1 MSLKTPVAFLIFKRL
16 DTTERVFQA
25 IRKAKPKKL
34 LVVADGPRT
43 SEEEEKC
50 QQVRAIIEQVDWD
63 CEVLKNYSD
72 TNLGCKKRVSSG
84 LNWVFSEVEE
94 AIILEDDCLPH
105 SSFFRYC
112 ATLLDRYRHDERVM
126 AISGDN
132 FQEGQKRTDYSYYFS
147 RYHHCWGWAS
157 WRRAW
162 KYWDDNPEKWL
173 KFRNAGLMNL
183 VCDDPY
189 ECKHWTGIFNRVFLE
204 GKPDSWAYIWTFACW
219 SQGGL
224 TTLPNVNLVSN
235 IGFGSDSTHTKEGG
249 SKFANLPTEDLG
261 EIYHPPFVVQ
271 HKEADLYTFDYFL
284 GGKAKKEADTALGKL
299 RFHASKTKRR
309 TIRFLTDPIGVS
321 RSVYRKLIRK
331 QLIINKFQ

>member
-1 MSLKTPVAFLIFKRL
+1 MSLKTPVAFLIFKRP

-84 LNWVFSEVEE
+84 LDWVFSEVEE

-112 ATLLDRYRHDERVM
+112 ANLLERYRYDDRVM
-126 AISGDN
+126 AISGEN
-132 FQEGQKRTDYSYYFS
+132 VYQGQTIISYSYYFS
-147 RYHHCWGWAS
+147 KYVHIWGWAS

-162 KYWDDNPEKWL
+162 QYWDDNPERWVE
-173 KFRNAGLMNL
+173 FRDAGLMNS

-189 ECKHWTGIFNRVFLE
+189 ERKHWTNIFDRVFLE
-204 GKPDSWAYIWTFACW
+204 GKPDSWDYIWLFTCW

-224 TTLPNVNLVSN
+224 IAVSNTNLVTN
-235 IGFGSDSTHTKEGG
+235 IGFSVDGTHTKG
-249 SKFANLPTEDLG
+249 SSQLANLSTEEIG
-261 EIYHPPFVVQ
+261 EINYPPFIIQ
-271 HKEADLYTFDYFL
+271 NKEADLYRFDYL
-284 GGKAKKEADTALGKL
+284 HGGKAKKEADTALGKL

-331 QLIINKFQ
+331 QVIINRFQ